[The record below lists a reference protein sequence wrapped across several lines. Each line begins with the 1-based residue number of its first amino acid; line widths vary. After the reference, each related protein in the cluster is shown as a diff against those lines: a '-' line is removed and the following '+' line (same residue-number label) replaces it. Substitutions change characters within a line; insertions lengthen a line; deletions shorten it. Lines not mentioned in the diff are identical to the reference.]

1 MLQFRFVDSIQRIDP
16 AAWNALCLTDY
27 PFMRHEF
34 LQLLETT
41 GATTTNSGW
50 QPHHL
55 VAYRDG
61 QLVLAQPWFI
71 KSHSYGEYVFD
82 WSWADAW
89 QQLGHDYYPK
99 LVNAIPFTPCTGPR
113 LLLDASLDFNS
124 LLPDLVKAL
133 DEECEAQHFSGWHSL
148 FIEADST
155 QHWHKQGAALRQG
168 CQFHWHNRGYNNLG
182 YKSFDEFL
190 ATLLS
195 RKRKNI
201 TQERNKVAAQSIT
214 FTCHEGNSLTEA
226 DCKRFYAFYQMTYL
240 KRSGH
245 HGYLNGDFFVGAAR
259 CLPKNCL
266 LIQAHKDGQVI
277 AAAWFFKD
285 STTLYG
291 RYWGCLAEYD
301 FLHFETCYYQGIDYL
316 IRHGLQRF
324 DGGAQGEHKIQ
335 RGFEA
340 CETFSLHR
348 LQDDRFHQAVENF
361 VSEEKLHIER
371 YIADVKAAS
380 PYRDQRAT
388 Q

>member
-1 MLQFRFVDSIQRIDP
+1 MLQFCFVDSISRVDGD
-16 AAWNALCLTDY
+16 AWDALCPADY
-27 PFMRHEF
+27 PFIRYGF
-34 LQLLETT
+34 FNALELS
-41 GATTTNSGW
+41 GATTARSGW

-55 VAYRDG
+55 LAYREG
-61 QLVLAQPWFI
+61 QLVAAQPWFI

-82 WSWADAW
+82 GGWANAW
-89 QQLGHDYYPK
+89 QQLGHNYYPK

-113 LLLDASLDFNS
+113 LLLDSSLDLTTF
-124 LLPDLVKAL
+124 LPALTHAL
-133 DEECEAQHFSGWHSL
+133 DAQCQRLGASGWHSL
-148 FIEADST
+148 FVEQASAV
-155 QHWHKQGAALRQG
+155 QWQQQGAALRSG
-168 CQFHWHNRGYNNLG
+168 CQFHWHNRGYAT
-182 YKSFDEFL
+182 FDDFL

-195 RKRKNI
+195 RKRKHI
-201 TQERNKVAAQSIT
+201 IQERSRVAAQGIS
-214 FTCHEGNSLTEA
+214 FSCHDGENLSAA
-226 DCKRFYAFYQMTYL
+226 DCTSFYNFYQMTYL

-245 HGYLNGDFFVGAAR
+245 RGYLTSDFFVRIAR
-259 CLPKNCL
+259 ALPRQCL
-266 LIQAHKDGQVI
+266 LIQAHKDNQVI

-316 IRHGLQRF
+316 IREGLQRF

-348 LQDDRFHQAVENF
+348 LQDDHFHQAVENF
-361 VSEEKLHIER
+361 VGEEQLHIEH

-380 PYRDQRAT
+380 PYRHQRAA

>member
-1 MLQFRFVDSIQRIDP
+1 MLQFSFVDSIQHIDP
-16 AAWNALCLTDY
+16 AAWNALCVTDY
-27 PFMRHEF
+27 PFIRYEF
-34 LQLLETT
+34 LQLLEAT
-41 GATTTNSGW
+41 GATTANSGW

-61 QLVLAQPWFI
+61 QLVMAQPWFV

-124 LLPDLVKAL
+124 LLPNLVKAL
-133 DEECEAQHFSGWHSL
+133 DEECKAQNFSGWHSL
-148 FIEADST
+148 FIEADT
-155 QHWHKQGAALRQG
+155 AQQWQQQGAALRHG
-168 CQFHWHNRGYNNLG
+168 CQFHWHNRGYTN
-182 YKSFDEFL
+182 FDEFL

-201 TQERNKVAAQSIT
+201 TQERNKVAAQGIT
-214 FTCHEGNSLTEA
+214 FTCHEGDSLTDA
-226 DCKRFYAFYQMTYL
+226 DCEKFYEFYQMTYL

-259 CLPKNCL
+259 YLPKNCL
-266 LIQAHKDGQVI
+266 LIQAHKEDRVI

-316 IRHGLQRF
+316 IRQGLQRF

-348 LQDDRFHQAVENF
+348 LQDVRFHQAVENF
-361 VSEEKLHIER
+361 VSEEKLHIEH
-371 YIADVKAAS
+371 YIAAVKAAS
-380 PYRDQRAT
+380 PYRDQRAAE
-388 Q
+388 